1 MEKRINI
8 VNRILLGVFL
18 AVACSLNAYSVT
30 YTAVGCPGPINWNGM
45 NATSPFYNGA
55 IQLTSQPING
65 DVLVIPAGCTVTVTD
80 DIDITNAVTLN
91 IYGTLKFITTSD
103 KLRFDNIGSILS
115 IFVGGAITAPS
126 NSNQIKIGNGAAE
139 WSGPGTLS
147 GPAVISNGFLPV
159 ELIDFTA
166 NCISNGVELNW
177 STASENNNDYFLIE
191 RSANGIDYHEVAKI
205 SGNTN
210 SSSVNHYSYILNE
223 NADDLTYYRLTQVD
237 KTGERKV
244 FAANSLQCKNTV
256 EDILI
261 IYPNP
266 AKSEINVLL
275 NTNVSSEPATIKV
288 ENIFGE
294 VILELKINITN
305 ELNLHSIPLNM
316 GSGTYYVTVLSDHI
330 SVPSQKVVIMN

>member
-1 MEKRINI
+1 M
-8 VNRILLGVFL
+8 VNRFLIGILLTLVFNL
-18 AVACSLNAYSVT
+18 KTYSVT
-30 YTAVGCPGPINWNGM
+30 YTAVGCPGPINWSGM

-55 IQLTSQPING
+55 IRLTSQPNSG

-80 DIDITNAVTLN
+80 DIDIDNAVTLN
-91 IYGTLKFITTSD
+91 IYGILIFNTTSD
-103 KLRFDNIGSILS
+103 KIRFDNIGSIVS
-115 IFVGGAITAPS
+115 IFAGGAIISTS
-126 NSNQIKIGNGAAE
+126 NSNQIKIGNSGGAE

-147 GPAVISNGFLPV
+147 GPAIISDGFLPI

-177 STASENNNDYFLIE
+177 STATENNNDYFLIE
-191 RSANGIDYHEVAKI
+191 RSANGIDYHSVTKI
-205 SGNTN
+205 SGNSN
-210 SSSVNHYSYILNE
+210 SNSINHYSYILNE

-294 VILELKINITN
+294 VILELKVNITN
-305 ELNLHSIPLNM
+305 ELNLHTIPLNM

-330 SVPSQKVVIMN
+330 SVPSQKVIIMN